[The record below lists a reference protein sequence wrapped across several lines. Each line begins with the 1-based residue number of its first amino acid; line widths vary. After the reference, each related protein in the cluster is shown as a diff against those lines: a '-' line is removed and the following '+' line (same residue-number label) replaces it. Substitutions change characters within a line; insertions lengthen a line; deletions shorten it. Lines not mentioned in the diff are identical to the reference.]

1 LKPIRRNKSEKTLS
15 LATYKKLPEMQ
26 QFRKWNNIVGWSCF
40 AIAVSVYVLTLEPTV
55 SFWDCGEFI
64 ASSYKLEVGHPPGAP
79 LFMMMA
85 KVFSLLATDKTKVAM
100 MINAMSAL
108 ASAFAILFLFWSITH
123 IARKMIMGNNR
134 FDTGKLIAV
143 LGSGFIGALA
153 FTFSDT
159 FWFSAVE
166 AEVYGT
172 SVLFTAVVFWAALKW
187 EDADGPH
194 ANRWLILIAYLM
206 GLSIGVHLLNLLT
219 IPAIILI
226 YYFKKHKPTIL
237 GFIAA
242 VLISFV
248 ILAFV
253 QFGIIAGV
261 VSLAEATE
269 LSFVNRLGLPFNSGI
284 IFYVA
289 LLIILIVGGLW
300 ITYKK
305 RKVIANTILLILTM
319 IILGYGSY
327 AMIVIRSSANPPLDE
342 GNPDNVFA
350 VLSYLN
356 RDQYGDNPLLYGP
369 NYNAPINEFKPGKSY
384 YIKENRKYVISYRD
398 DKYEYDPR
406 FMTFF
411 PRMYSRNT
419 EHINVY
425 KQWGMVQGKTIV
437 INKNGEKVAVNCPTF
452 SENLTFFFT
461 YQLGYMYFR
470 YFLWNFAGRQ
480 NELEGNNGILCG
492 NWYTGIR
499 WIDNYFYGP
508 QDKLPTYMKEN
519 KGRNKY
525 FCLPLLL
532 GFLGIFY
539 LVIRYKRGFAVVSLL
554 FFMTGMAIV
563 LYLNQ
568 TPLQPR
574 ERDYAFV
581 GSFYA
586 FSIWIGIGM
595 LVMVELLK
603 KFFSGKNAAI
613 ISVVASFVAV
623 PLVMAVQNWDDHDR
637 SGRYTARDVAFDYL
651 NSCAPN
657 AILFTNGDNDTF
669 PLWYLQEVEGIRTD
683 VRVVN
688 LSLLGTDWYINQM
701 KNRAYESAPLPISLT
716 YNKFRQG
723 KREFI
728 YFVEKT
734 KDTIDLKEAV
744 KFASIDSLQN
754 KFIAGTDTVEYFY
767 SHNFT
772 IPVDKKKVMFNG
784 TVDKDLE
791 SHILP
796 RLNFSI
802 NGNYISKSELII
814 MDILAGN
821 RWERPVYYV
830 APNQEG
836 IIGLGNYLQL
846 EGFAY
851 RLVPIL
857 TKNSGSYNFGRIETP
872 VMYNNFMNKFRWG
885 SMNEPGV
892 LMDSYNVFTFS
903 VLRMRINFAR
913 LADQLY
919 LEGKKDS
926 ALQVIDRCMQL
937 MPARVFPPNASSLT
951 LLETA
956 YRIGAAKQARQISS
970 EFAKKCIEEKKFFG
984 AMPNRLFV
992 LIGDEYSTS
1001 KRMLERLT
1009 EIAERNGDKQTVE
1022 TLKKQSREGTE
1033 K

>member
-1 LKPIRRNKSEKTLS
+1 
-15 LATYKKLPEMQ
+15 
-26 QFRKWNNIVGWSCF
+26 
-40 AIAVSVYVLTLEPTV
+40 
-55 SFWDCGEFI
+55 
-64 ASSYKLEVGHPPGAP
+64 
-79 LFMMMA
+79 
-85 KVFSLLATDKTKVAM
+85 M

-108 ASAFAILFLFWSITH
+108 ASAFAVLVLFWSITH
-123 IARKMIMGNNR
+123 IARKMIIGNNQY
-134 FDTGKLIAV
+134 DTGKLLAV
-143 LGSGFIGALA
+143 LGAGFIGALT

-187 EDADGPH
+187 EDADGPR
-194 ANRWLILIAYLM
+194 ANRWLILVAYLM

-226 YYFKKHKPTIL
+226 YYFKKYKPTIL

-242 VLISFV
+242 SLISFV
-248 ILAFV
+248 ALAFV

-261 VSLAEATE
+261 ISLAESFE
-269 LSFVNRLGLPFNSGI
+269 LSLVNRYGLPFNSGI

-289 LLIILIVGGLW
+289 LLIIVLVGGLW
-300 ITYKK
+300 FTYAK
-305 RKVIANTILLILTM
+305 RKVMANTILLMLTM

-342 GNPDNVFA
+342 GNPDNVFD

-369 NYNAPINEFKPGKSY
+369 GYNAPITEIKQGKPY
-384 YIKENRKYVISYRD
+384 YIKENGKYVISYRD
-398 DKYEYDPR
+398 DKYEYDSR

-411 PRMYSRNT
+411 PRMYSRNN

-425 KQWGMVQGKTIV
+425 KQWGFIKGKTIV

-480 NELEGNNGILCG
+480 NEMEGNNGILCG
-492 NWYTGIR
+492 NWYSGIR

-525 FCLPLLL
+525 YCLPLLL

-539 LVIRYKRGFAVVSLL
+539 QVIRYKRGFAVVSLL
-554 FFMTGMAIV
+554 FFMTGIAIV

-574 ERDYAFV
+574 ERDYAYV

-586 FSIWIGIGM
+586 FSIWIGLGV
-595 LVMVELLK
+595 LVIVELLK
-603 KFFSGKNAAI
+603 KFISSKNAAI
-613 ISVVASFVAV
+613 TAIVASFLAV
-623 PLVMAVQNWDDHDR
+623 PLVMASQNWDDHDR
-637 SGRYTARDVAFDYL
+637 SGRYTAHDVAFDYL
-651 NSCAPN
+651 NSCASN

-683 VRVVN
+683 VKVVN
-688 LSLLGTDWYINQM
+688 ISLLGTDWYINQM
-701 KNRAYESAPLPISLT
+701 KMRAYESAPLPISLT
-716 YNKFRQG
+716 FNKFRQG
-723 KREFI
+723 KREYI

-734 KDTIDLKEAV
+734 KDTIDLKKAV
-744 KFASIDSLQN
+744 AFAASDSLQN
-754 KFIAGTDTVEYFY
+754 KFIAGTDTIEYFY

-772 IPVDKKKVMFNG
+772 LPVDKKKVISDGIVN
-784 TVDKDLE
+784 KDFV
-791 SHILP
+791 SKVLP
-796 RLNFSI
+796 GINFSI
-802 NGNYISKSELII
+802 KGNYISKSELII
-814 MDILAGN
+814 MDILAN
-821 RWERPVYYV
+821 NQWERPVYYV

-857 TKNSGSYNFGRIETP
+857 TKNTGYYSFGRIETQ
-872 VMYNNFMNKFRWG
+872 VMYHNFMNKFRWG
-885 SMNEPGV
+885 RMNEPGV
-892 LMDSYNVFTFS
+892 LIDSYNIFTFS

-913 LADQLY
+913 LAEQLY

-926 ALQVIDRCMQL
+926 AIKVIDRCMQL
-937 MPARVFPPNASSLT
+937 MPAKTFPPNVNSLT

-956 YRIGAAKQARQISS
+956 YKIGALKEARQLSS
-970 EFAKKCIEEKKFFG
+970 ELAKKCGEEIRFFE
-984 AMPNRLFV
+984 AMPKRLFA
-992 LIGDEYSTS
+992 LIENESS
-1001 KRMLERLT
+1001 ASRRLLERLT
-1009 EIAERNGDKQTVE
+1009 ETAERNADKQTSE
-1022 TLKKQSREGTE
+1022 MLEKQSKEAT
-1033 K
+1033 KK